1 MEISGFVRLLA
12 LSHWLS
18 GRKTS
23 LFLPCNQN
31 NSVMKKIILLAAALL
46 MLSCSCQNMTESSQ
60 SPALAGTPFQGGSAA
75 ASVTGCLSGRDTI
88 GVVLHVSRVI
98 DGDTFE
104 GRLDNGGNPGVNPWM
119 LQLTKIVVRING
131 IDAPERGQFYGDVAT
146 LHLQWLISGK
156 AVGLKL
162 KQKDM
167 YGRWIAT
174 AYHDGA
180 DIGAEMLKEGLAW
193 HYKEVDG
200 NPLYAQLEAEAKLAG
215 LGLWCDDRAVPPW
228 EWRRM
233 SKYER
238 DAYR

>member
-1 MEISGFVRLLA
+1 MHLLA
-12 LSHWLS
+12 LPHPHLCEKS
-18 GRKTS
+18 G
-23 LFLPCNQN
+23 LFLQRNLKKQQI
-31 NSVMKKIILLAAALL
+31 MKKILMLAAAVLL
-46 MLSCSCQNMTESSQ
+46 LSCSCHQNFERVDASRC
-60 SPALAGTPFQGGSAA
+60 A
-75 ASVTGCLSGRDTI
+75 ASVTKCLSGSDTV
-88 GVVLHVSRVI
+88 GVVLNVSRVI

-104 GRLDNGGNPGVNPWM
+104 GRMTVNTKEAYNPGVNPWAYE
-119 LQLTKIVVRING
+119 LTKVTVRISG

-162 KQKDM
+162 KQRDS

-174 AYHDGA
+174 AYLDGA
-180 DIGAEMLKEGLAW
+180 DIAEELLKEGLAW
-193 HYKEVDG
+193 HYKEYDS
-200 NPLYAQLEAEAKLAG
+200 NSRYAQLEAEARQDG
-215 LGLWCDDRAVPPW
+215 RGLWSDDRAVPPW